1 MLFVAQVFG
10 VELSLGSQLLVIV
23 LSVFTAIGAAGVPG
37 GAIPLLVV
45 VLETVGVPGEGIAII
60 IGVDRILDMGRTVVN
75 VTGDATA
82 ACFIAKT
89 EGYPLKT
96 D

>member
-1 MLFVAQVFG
+1 M
-10 VELSLGSQLLVIV
+10 
-23 LSVFTAIGAAGVPG
+23 
-37 GAIPLLVV
+37 
-45 VLETVGVPGEGIAII
+45 VGVPGEGIAII

-75 VTGDATA
+75 VMGDATA
-82 ACFIAKT
+82 ACFIGRS